1 METARARTS
10 TSRGFRSGTLTAG
23 RTSRTSGPP
32 NRGKTTA
39 LHDGTAEAAAAVEA
53 DLSPTAGPRSV
64 RIRRP
69 PSRHMARMPPSS
81 ATAYSPIGA
90 RRGREGSGEAWREE
104 HMWGRLGVG
113 HQRWNESLRLRRRC
127 GLLSST
133 HTICPYNGE
142 VHWIEFRVESD
153 PITAR

>member
-39 LHDGTAEAAAAVEA
+39 LHEETAAAAAAVEA
-53 DLSPTAGPRSV
+53 GLSPTAGLRGV

-81 ATAYSPIGA
+81 ATAYSPVGG

-104 HMWGRLGVG
+104 CMWGQAASTTSAGMSPFACGGVVG
-113 HQRWNESLRLRRRC
+113 CSRPRRR
-127 GLLSST
+127 SVV
-133 HTICPYNGE
+133 HTIRRCIGSSLE
-142 VHWIEFRVESD
+142 
-153 PITAR
+153 